1 MVKKNGIEMYST
13 HDNGKSVAAERF
25 TRTLKNKI
33 NKCMTSISKNLYID
47 EFDDR
52 VNEYNI
58 HIIKMKS
65 FDVKLNTYIDSSK
78 ETNDKNPKF
87 KIADTVRISKY
98 KIVFTKG
105 YTSNCSEEFFAIKKV
120 ENTVPWAYSINDLK
134 REVIIAMFYDNGLQ
148 KTIQTEFRIE
158 KVIKRKGEELYVK
171 WKGHDNLYK
180 SWLHENYIE

>member
-58 HIIKMKS
+58 HIIKHI
-65 FDVKLNTYIDSSK
+65 Y
-78 ETNDKNPKF
+78 
-87 KIADTVRISKY
+87 
-98 KIVFTKG
+98 
-105 YTSNCSEEFFAIKKV
+105 
-120 ENTVPWAYSINDLK
+120 
-134 REVIIAMFYDNGLQ
+134 
-148 KTIQTEFRIE
+148 
-158 KVIKRKGEELYVK
+158 
-171 WKGHDNLYK
+171 
-180 SWLHENYIE
+180 